1 MCSFDARESANTR
14 ADDLGLLL
22 AFRNRDSSV
31 AARKKPVMAD
41 TTLCADMNE
50 PKKDIFGEFVISC
63 CPYCQAVWPRDR
75 LAWALPGTSFRGHVL
90 EHRTVTF
97 CVSCPMTLYCP
108 ATFDLRLYDLGL
120 YRDVVLTPT
129 CTVVD
134 SVLGLKWLWKAS
146 TSTASQRAA
155 ATIDRVAFQ
164 ALLKPE
170 WTDDGAYGAGE
181 LAELAELPS
190 GAEVRASER
199 KERERQVAELR
210 GEIRQVKRKRAHS
223 DSQFG
228 EPAEFKGLAA
238 CGLPQVKR
246 QRLLSDSPSNFALRM
261 RSRVLDDRT
270 RKTLIEQFLDAK
282 HLCQSLKTL
291 FVITPESSFLTV
303 PLDRDRSNLKLLQK
317 SVGAEVVSFH
327 PINGG
332 NFDGWLLVIND
343 YPEGAEN
350 RMITELV
357 GSPFTIKG
365 RAILAPPG
373 VID

>member
-1 MCSFDARESANTR
+1 MGDIHVGTVAERMEILMGEIRALGRLPRRRPGLGDEYYLAGRLHQARYGNLLSES
-14 ADDLGLLL
+14 
-22 AFRNRDSSV
+22 
-31 AARKKPVMAD
+31 
-41 TTLCADMNE
+41 
-50 PKKDIFGEFVISC
+50 
-63 CPYCQAVWPRDR
+63 Q
-75 LAWALPGTSFRGHVL
+75 
-90 EHRTVTF
+90 
-97 CVSCPMTLYCP
+97 
-108 ATFDLRLYDLGL
+108 
-120 YRDVVLTPT
+120 
-129 CTVVD
+129 
-134 SVLGLKWLWKAS
+134 
-146 TSTASQRAA
+146 
-155 ATIDRVAFQ
+155 
-164 ALLKPE
+164 
-170 WTDDGAYGAGE
+170 
-181 LAELAELPS
+181 LAELAEFGVALAEFQRSVAANPGDTLMAEIRALGHVPRSTPGLGQENTLASRLRRAKRKGVLSDSQLAELAKLPS

-228 EPAEFKGLAA
+228 EPAEFKRLAA
-238 CGLPQVKR
+238 CGLPEVKR
-246 QRLLSDSPSNFALRM
+246 QRLLSDSASNFALRM

-282 HLCQSLKTL
+282 DLCQSLKTL

-343 YPEGAEN
+343 YAEGTEN